1 MQSLLQSAERFSASM
16 AADLQDSI
24 DWSGTFCLNALPA
37 HPISNAIK
45 QVILRL
51 IQTIRCVKQRLRG
64 PALMQGYRE
73 DDGMFVESDTDEQ
86 LLIQITFNMGELA
99 CYVMASAVQAVGCR
113 TVRPCHM
120 EPHEW
125 HRRLQL

>member
-1 MQSLLQSAERFSASM
+1 MRQLPEGLSASM
-16 AADLQDSI
+16 AADLQDTI

-45 QVILRL
+45 QVIVRVIAIEHL
-51 IQTIRCVKQRLRG
+51 QQRSRG
-64 PALMQGYRE
+64 PASMQGYRE

-99 CYVMASAVQAVGCR
+99 CYVMASAVQAMCR
-113 TVRPCHM
+113 RTCHM
-120 EPHEW
+120 ARDEW
-125 HRRLQL
+125 RHWLQL